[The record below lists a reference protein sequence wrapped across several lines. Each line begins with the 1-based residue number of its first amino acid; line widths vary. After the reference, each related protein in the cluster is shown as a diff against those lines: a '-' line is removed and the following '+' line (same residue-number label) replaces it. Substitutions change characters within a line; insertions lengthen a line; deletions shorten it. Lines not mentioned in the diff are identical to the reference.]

1 MMKTIFFAFLT
12 FAFAAAHAN
21 TYYFSSSTG
30 NDNRSEQ
37 AAQNPST
44 PWQSIDKL
52 NSIFASLDPG
62 DQVLFKR
69 GETFFGAIS
78 ILKSRELYGPK
89 GIKSTAPIV
98 IGAYGSGAK
107 PIITGLQSVNNW
119 VSIGNGIYET
129 SLGLNNLNLVTFQD
143 ALQPMGRWPKVTD
156 AHAGYLSLQSHV
168 GTSSISSNAISAAPN
183 FTGGEIV
190 IRKLGWILDRATV
203 YNQTSSTVYYN
214 PLPSPA
220 HPTTYEPIDGFG
232 FFFQNH
238 INALTSLGDW
248 MYDKSAKK
256 MRMYFG
262 SNSPYSYNVQVPTV
276 ENLINIESSTY
287 ITIDNISLKGA
298 NSNAVNLDYAYNIQ
312 VTNCDFN
319 FSGLNAITTTKTSI
333 SADIAVT
340 GCNFTNSVN
349 NGITAYGTANWQI
362 RNNFFTN
369 TGLIRGMGLSG
380 DGQYIAIMSPGTNS
394 VIEYNEI
401 RNTGYNAID
410 FKGENTTIKNNF
422 IENFCT
428 VKSDGG
434 GVYNTGEYGKKGRKI
449 IGNIILD
456 GVGDLNGRKESEA
469 NNPLAGNVHG
479 IYMDQGASDVEMT
492 DNTVANC
499 SGSGLEI
506 SSAINMKVTNNTF
519 FNNTNTQIYYMGAYG
534 QISNLDVTNNI
545 LFALK
550 RNQLINLIAGSNGTA
565 ANWGIIDYNYYC
577 RPLSE
582 PSNIDVGGY
591 SKLTLDDY
599 TDGGIIETN
608 NSRFL
613 SLDKW
618 QQYNGQDYNTKKTN
632 VPVTD
637 VNSIRFEYNASTN
650 AKTISLD
657 GQYTDVRGNYYPG
670 SVTLAP
676 YTSVILLRS
685 GAQTALNDQTISFDA
700 INNKTLGDPAF
711 LVNASASSGLPVSF
725 RIVSGPATVSG
736 NTVTITGTGLVTVEA
751 SQAGN
756 GSFKAATPVTQ
767 SFNVVSVQSYSK
779 PAFVNNN
786 LIVLDANCGSSD
798 GGISIIPTQG
808 TAPFKYSIDGGV
820 TYKNGP
826 NSGLGFQNLAAGVY
840 QLRLKDATGT
850 ESDIVEKAVKS
861 INCPTSTTCT
871 PPKFI
876 NNGLIVLD
884 ASCNNNDGN
893 ISIIPTK
900 GVAPFQYS
908 IDGGATYVKGPDGGY
923 GFMNLAAG
931 SYKLRLKDANGCES
945 DIVEKNVRM
954 IYGAPCFASN
964 NSAVSS
970 TTGTSPNRAISDLSV
985 SREESIKVYPN
996 PSNGEFKVQLINYAG
1011 TTEVSVIDAKGAVIK
1026 KSKITATDTS
1036 IIDYNLKG
1044 QARGLYY
1051 IRITN
1056 TAGTKTSKV
1065 VIQ

>member
-1 MMKTIFFAFLT
+1 MMKAIFFALFT
-12 FAFAAAHAN
+12 FAFAVVHAN
-21 TYYFSSSTG
+21 TYYFSSSSG
-30 NDNRSEQ
+30 NDYRSAKE
-37 AAQNPST
+37 AQNPST
-44 PWQSIDKL
+44 PWQSISKL
-52 NSIFASLDPG
+52 NSIFSDLDPG

-69 GETFFGAIS
+69 GETFYGSIS

-89 GIKSTAPIV
+89 GNNSTNPII

-107 PIITGLQSVNNW
+107 PVITGLQAITNW
-119 VSIGNGIYET
+119 VPIGGGIYET
-129 SLGLNNLNLVTFQD
+129 SLTQDNLNLVTFQD
-143 ALQPMGRWPKVTD
+143 ALQPIGRWPKVTD
-156 AHAGYLSLQSHV
+156 SRAGYLPLQSHV
-168 GTSSISSNAISAAPN
+168 GTSSISSNAIAGAPN
-183 FTGGEIV
+183 FSGGEIV
-190 IRKLGWILDRATV
+190 IRKLGWILDRGTI
-203 YNQTSSTVYYN
+203 YNQTSSTVFYT
-214 PLPSPA
+214 PSPSPA
-220 HPTTYEPIDGFG
+220 HSTTYEPLDGFG

-238 INALTSLGDW
+238 INALTGLGDW

-262 SNSPYSYNVQVPTV
+262 SSSPYSYNVQVPTV
-276 ENLINIESSTY
+276 ENLVNIESSTY
-287 ITIDNISLKGA
+287 ITLDNISLKGA

-312 VTNCDFN
+312 ITNCDFN

-333 SADIAVT
+333 SSDISVT
-340 GCNFTNSVN
+340 GCNISNSVN
-349 NGITAYGTANWQI
+349 NGITAYGTSNWQI
-362 RNNFFTN
+362 RNNSFTN
-369 TGLIRGMGLSG
+369 TGLIRGMGVSG

-422 IENFCT
+422 IDNFCT

-434 GVYNTGEYGKKGRKI
+434 GIYNSGEYGKKGRKI
-449 IGNIILD
+449 IGNIILN
-456 GVGDLNGRKESEA
+456 GIGDLNGRKEDEA

-519 FNNTNTQIYYMGAYG
+519 FNNTHAQIYYMGAYG
-534 QISNLDVTNNI
+534 PVSNLNVTNNI

-550 RNQLINLIAGSNGTA
+550 RNQLVNLIGGSNGTA
-565 ANWGIIDYNYYC
+565 ANWGTIDYNYYC

-582 PSNIDVGGY
+582 PSSIDVGGY

-599 TDGGIIETN
+599 TDGGIVQTN
-608 NSRFL
+608 YSRFL

-618 QQYNGQDYNTKKTN
+618 QQYNNQDYNTKKTP

-637 VNSIRFEYNASTN
+637 INSVRFEYNPSTS

-657 GQYTDVRGNYYPG
+657 AQYTDVRGIIYAN

-676 YTSVILLRS
+676 YTSIILLRS
-685 GAQTALNDQTISFDA
+685 GAQTAQNDQTISFSA

-736 NTVTITGTGLVTVEA
+736 STITITGTGLVTVEA

-756 GSFKAATPVTQ
+756 SSFKAAAPVTQ
-767 SFNVVSVQSYSK
+767 SFNIVSVQTYSK

-786 LIVLDANCGSSD
+786 LIVLDANCGNSD
-798 GGISIIPTQG
+798 GNISIIPTQG
-808 TAPFKYSIDGGV
+808 VAPFMYSIDGGL

-826 NSGLGFQNLAAGVY
+826 NGGLGFQNLAAGVY
-840 QLRLKDATGT
+840 RLRIKDATGT
-850 ESDIVEKAVKS
+850 ESDIVDKTVKS
-861 INCPTSTTCT
+861 LNCPTSATCT

-893 ISIIPTK
+893 ISIIPTR

-908 IDGGATYVKGPDGGY
+908 IDGGATYVKGPDAGY
-923 GFMNLAAG
+923 GFMNLSAG
-931 SYKLRLKDANGCES
+931 SYRLRLKDANGCES
-945 DIVEKNVRM
+945 DIVEKNVRVV
-954 IYGAPCFASN
+954 YGAPCFGSSS
-964 NSAVSS
+964 SAVSS
-970 TTGTSPNRAISDLSV
+970 TTTTSPNRAISDLPV
-985 SREESIKVYPN
+985 VQAENVKVYPN
-996 PSNGEFKVQLINYAG
+996 PSNGEFKVQLLNYGGA
-1011 TTEVSVIDAKGAVIK
+1011 TEVSVIDAKGAVIK
-1026 KSKITATDTS
+1026 KNKISATNGS
-1036 IIDYNLKG
+1036 VIDYNLKG

-1051 IRITN
+1051 IRITS
-1056 TAGTKTSKV
+1056 TTGTKTFKV